1 MGLDMYLYAEK
12 YVSGYDY
19 KTING
24 ELERVDNPMYD
35 KIIMSAGLD
44 TLPTSEYG
52 STTVTKCVGYWRK
65 ANAIHGWIV
74 RNLADGV
81 DECQRIYMSR
91 EDIISLRDACV
102 KALGNRSSALPNTES
117 KTMEIKDTG
126 DESSVVN
133 SITNAIAQES
143 KKKQTTVALAD
154 PLALEPTSGF
164 FFGSADKDEYYYG
177 DVERT
182 VDTLNSLLAGTT
194 ENEYS
199 FYYQASW

>member
-1 MGLDMYLYAEK
+1 
-12 YVSGYDY
+12 
-19 KTING
+19 
-24 ELERVDNPMYD
+24 
-35 KIIMSAGLD
+35 
-44 TLPTSEYG
+44 
-52 STTVTKCVGYWRK
+52 
-65 ANAIHGWIV
+65 
-74 RNLADGV
+74 
-81 DECQRIYMSR
+81 
-91 EDIISLRDACV
+91 
-102 KALGNRSSALPNTES
+102 
-117 KTMEIKDTG
+117 MEIKDTG